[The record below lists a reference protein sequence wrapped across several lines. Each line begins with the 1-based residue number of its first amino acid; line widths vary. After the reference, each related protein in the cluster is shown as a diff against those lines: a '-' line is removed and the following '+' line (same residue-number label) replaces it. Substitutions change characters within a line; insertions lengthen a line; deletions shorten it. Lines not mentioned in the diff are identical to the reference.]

1 MRRQGL
7 YRPTIEDVVEISGIE
22 TLHPGG
28 FPLTRR
34 TAELAELHPGMHV
47 LDVSSGRGTQSLFYA
62 REFGV
67 AVTGIDISPAMV
79 AAATEQARRE
89 GLGDRVRFREADSQA
104 LPFPDHHF
112 DVVINECAVGIPD
125 DSQRVLDEMVRV
137 ARPGGR
143 VLIHES
149 IWRGE
154 VSPKEKE
161 EIAERYGTTPLELDE
176 WAAMLEEAGLTE
188 VVWEYEEWSK
198 PERFWEVRK
207 DREVPRHTAVLS
219 LPEKVLTA
227 GQIARPY
234 GVGGVLKAF
243 ENEREFYRAVLD
255 GKLGYCLYQGV
266 KPE

>member
-1 MRRQGL
+1 MKRQGL
-7 YRPTIEDVVEISGIE
+7 HRPTIEDVVEISGIE

-34 TAELAELHPGMHV
+34 TAELAGLRPGLHV

-67 AVTGIDISPAMV
+67 TVTGIDIAPAMV
-79 AAATEQARRE
+79 AVATEQARRE
-89 GLGDRVRFREADSQA
+89 GLDDRVRFQEADSQA
-104 LPFPDHHF
+104 LPFPDDHF

-137 ARPGGR
+137 ARPGAK

-149 IWRGE
+149 IWLGD
-154 VSPKEKE
+154 VTSDEKA

-176 WAAMLEEAGLTE
+176 WVAMLEKAGLTD
-188 VVWEYEEWSK
+188 VVREHEEWSR

-207 DREVPRHTAVLS
+207 DRAVPRHTAVLS
-219 LPEKVLTA
+219 LPEKVVTA
-227 GQIARPY
+227 GRIARAY
-234 GVGGVLKAF
+234 GLRGVAKAF
-243 ENEREFYRAVLD
+243 ENEREFYGAVLA
-255 GKLGYCLYQGV
+255 GKLGYCLYRGV

>member
-1 MRRQGL
+1 MKRQGL
-7 YRPTIEDVVEISGIE
+7 HRPTIEDVVEISGIE

-34 TAELAELHPGMHV
+34 TAELAGLQPRLHV
-47 LDVSSGRGTQSLFYA
+47 LDVSSGRGTQSLLYA

-67 AVTGIDISPAMV
+67 TVTGVDIAPTMV
-79 AAATEQARRE
+79 AAATGQARRE
-89 GLGDRVRFREADSQA
+89 GLDDRVRFRQADSQA
-104 LPFPDHHF
+104 LPFPDDHF

-137 ARPGGR
+137 VRPGGK

-154 VSPKEKE
+154 VTREEKA

-176 WAAMLEEAGLTE
+176 WAAMLEEAGLTK
-188 VVWEYEEWSK
+188 VVWEYKEWSK

-207 DREVPRHTAVLS
+207 DRVVPRHSAVLS
-219 LPEKVLTA
+219 LPEKVVTA
-227 GQIARPY
+227 GRIARTY

-243 ENEREFYRAVLD
+243 ENEREFYGAVLD
-255 GKLGYCLYQGV
+255 GKLGYCLYRGV
-266 KPE
+266 KP